1 MNVEQIRKDF
11 PILARQIN
19 GKPLVYLDSAATSQ
33 KPLAVIEALDH
44 YYRTYNANVHRGVY
58 ALSEEATEAYEGARD
73 KVQAFIGAAQRESII
88 FVRNTTEAINLVA
101 YAWGRSNIHQG
112 DEIVLTELEH
122 HSNLVPWQ
130 ILAAEKGAI
139 LKHIP
144 VLDDGT
150 LDVGQARQLITERT
164 KLVAVSHMSNV
175 LGTINPVKELAQ
187 LAHAA
192 GAIILLDGAQSV
204 PHMAVDVQ
212 DLDCDFL
219 AASGHKMLA
228 PMGSGFLYG
237 KVALLEAMPPFLGG
251 GDMIRQ
257 VWLDHASYN
266 DLPWKFE
273 AGTPNAADAIG
284 LGAAV
289 DYLRSI
295 GMDAVREHEK
305 QLTAYAL
312 GTLGELPEVEIH
324 GPRDPDIRGGAISFC
339 YGDVHPHDLA
349 QILDGEGVCIRAG
362 HHCCHPLMRKL
373 GVSATARASFYLYN
387 TEDEID
393 TLVRSLGKAGQLFG
407 VPVPSPAA
415 AGEG

>member
-1 MNVEQIRKDF
+1 MNVQRIRQDF
-11 PILARQIN
+11 PILERKVN

-33 KPLAVIEALDH
+33 KPLAVIDALDR

-58 ALSEEATEAYEGARD
+58 SISEEATEAYEGARD
-73 KVQAFIGAAQRESII
+73 KVQAFIGAAQRESVI
-88 FVRNTTEAINLVA
+88 FVRNTTEAINLAA
-101 YAWGRSNIHQG
+101 YSWGRHNIDQG

-130 ILAAEKGAI
+130 ILAAEKGAV
-139 LKHIP
+139 LRHIP
-144 VLDDGT
+144 VREDGT
-150 LDVGQARQLITERT
+150 LDMDQARQLIGERT

-175 LGTINPVKELAQ
+175 LGTINPVKELAA
-187 LAHAA
+187 LAHDVGAA
-192 GAIILLDGAQSV
+192 ILLDGAQSV

-212 DLDCDFL
+212 DLDCDFM

-228 PMGSGFLYG
+228 PTGIGFLYG
-237 KVALLEAMPPFLGG
+237 KVGLLEAMPPFMGG

-257 VWLDHASYN
+257 VWLDRATYN
-266 DLPWKFE
+266 ELPWKFE
-273 AGTPNAADAIG
+273 AGTPNVADAIG

-289 DYLRSI
+289 DYLREV
-295 GMDAVREHEK
+295 GMDAIREHEK

-312 GTLGELPEVEIH
+312 GTLGELPEIDIH
-324 GPRDPDIRGGAISFC
+324 GPRDVEMRGGAISFC
-339 YGDVHPHDLA
+339 YADVHPHDLA
-349 QILDGEGVCIRAG
+349 QVLDGEGVCIRAG

-393 TLVRSLGKAGQLFG
+393 TLVTSLIKAGELFG
-407 VPVPSPAA
+407 VPAPARA
-415 AGEG
+415 

>member
-1 MNVEQIRKDF
+1 MNVPAVRKDF
-11 PILARQIN
+11 PILARQVN

-33 KPLAVIEALDH
+33 KPLAMLEAVEH
-44 YYRTYNANVHRGVY
+44 WYRTYNANVHRGVY
-58 ALSEEATEAYEGARD
+58 SISEEATEVYEGARD
-73 KVQAFIGAAQRESII
+73 KVRDFIGAGRRESII

-101 YAWGRSNIHQG
+101 YAWGRANIGQG
-112 DEIVLTELEH
+112 DEIVLSEMEH

-130 ILAAEKGAI
+130 ILAAEKGAV

-144 VLDDGT
+144 VLADGT
-150 LDVGQARQLITERT
+150 LDLDEARRLIGGRT

-175 LGTINPVKELAQ
+175 LGTINPVRELAA

-192 GAIILLDGAQSV
+192 GAVILLDGAQSV
-204 PHMAVDVQ
+204 PHLPVNVQ
-212 DLDCDFL
+212 ELDCDFL

-228 PMGSGFLYG
+228 PMGIGFLYG
-237 KVALLEAMPPFLGG
+237 RLELLEAMPPFLGG
-251 GDMIRQ
+251 GDMISQ
-257 VWLDHASYN
+257 VWLDRATYN
-266 DLPWKFE
+266 ELPWKFE
-273 AGTPNAADAIG
+273 AGTPNAVDAVG
-284 LGAAV
+284 LGAAI
-289 DYLRSI
+289 DYLNGI
-295 GMDAVREHEK
+295 GMQAIRDHEK

-324 GPRDPDIRGGAISFC
+324 GPRDPEARGGAISFC

-349 QILDGEGVCIRAG
+349 QVLDGEGVCIRAG

-393 TLVRSLGKAGQLFG
+393 TLVASLAKAGDLFG
-407 VPVPSPAA
+407 VPAR
-415 AGEG
+415 

>member
-1 MNVEQIRKDF
+1 VNVQAVRRDF
-11 PILARQIN
+11 PILERRVN

-33 KPLAVIEALDH
+33 KPLAVIEAVERW
-44 YYRTYNANVHRGVY
+44 YRTCNANVHRGVY
-58 ALSEEATEAYEGARD
+58 SISEEATEAYEGARD
-73 KVQAFIGAAQRESII
+73 KVQAFVGAARRESII

-101 YAWGRSNIHQG
+101 YAWGRANIGEG
-112 DEIVLTELEH
+112 DEIVLSEMEH

-130 ILAAEKGAI
+130 ILAAEKGAV
-139 LKHIP
+139 LRHIP

-150 LDVGQARQLITERT
+150 LDMDAARRLMSGRT

-175 LGTINPVKELAQ
+175 LGTINPVRELAR

-204 PHMAVDVQ
+204 PHLPVNVQ
-212 DLDCDFL
+212 ELDCDFL

-228 PMGSGFLYG
+228 PMGIGFLYG
-237 KVALLEAMPPFLGG
+237 RLELLEAMPPFLAG
-251 GDMIRQ
+251 GDMISQ
-257 VWLDHASYN
+257 VWLDRATYN
-266 DLPWKFE
+266 ELPWKFE
-273 AGTPNAADAIG
+273 AGTPNAVDAVG
-284 LGAAV
+284 LGAAI
-289 DYLRSI
+289 DYLNGA
-295 GMDAVREHEK
+295 GMQAIRDHEK

-324 GPRDPDIRGGAISFC
+324 GPRDPETRGGAISFC

-349 QILDGEGVCIRAG
+349 QVLDGEGVCIRAG

-393 TLVRSLGKAGQLFG
+393 TLVASLAKAGDLFG
-407 VPVPSPAA
+407 VPAR
-415 AGEG
+415 

>member
-1 MNVEQIRKDF
+1 MNVQEIRKDF
-11 PILARQIN
+11 PILERRVN

-33 KPLAVIEALDH
+33 KPLAVIAALDH

-58 ALSEEATEAYEGARD
+58 SISEEATEAYEGARD

-101 YAWGRSNIHQG
+101 YTWGRQNIGAG
-112 DEIVLTELEH
+112 DEIVLSELEH

-130 ILAAEKGAI
+130 ILAAEKGAV

-144 VLDDGT
+144 VLEDGT
-150 LDVGQARQLITERT
+150 LDIDQARQLITERT
-164 KLVAVSHMSNV
+164 KLLAVSHMSNV
-175 LGTINPVKELAQ
+175 LGTINPVKELAA

-192 GAIILLDGAQSV
+192 GAIVLLDAAQSV

-228 PMGSGFLYG
+228 PTGSGFLYG
-237 KVALLEAMPPFLGG
+237 KVALLEAMPPFMGG

-257 VWLDHASYN
+257 VWLDRATYN
-266 DLPWKFE
+266 ELPWKFE
-273 AGTPNAADAIG
+273 AGTPNVADAIG
-284 LGAAV
+284 LGVAV
-289 DYLRSI
+289 DYLRGV
-295 GMDAVREHEK
+295 GMDAIRQHEK

-312 GTLGELPEVEIH
+312 GTLGELPQVEIH
-324 GPRDPDIRGGAISFC
+324 GPLDPDIRGGAISFC

-393 TLVRSLGKAGQLFG
+393 TLVKSLGKAGELFG
-407 VPVPSPAA
+407 LPVAA
-415 AGEG
+415 KA

>member
-1 MNVEQIRKDF
+1 MNVQEIRKDF
-11 PILARQIN
+11 PILERRVN

-58 ALSEEATEAYEGARD
+58 SISEEATEAYEGARD

-101 YAWGRSNIHQG
+101 YTWGRQNIGAG
-112 DEIVLTELEH
+112 DEIVLSELEH

-130 ILAAEKGAI
+130 ILAAEKGAV

-144 VLDDGT
+144 VLEDGT
-150 LDVGQARQLITERT
+150 LDIDQARQLITERT
-164 KLVAVSHMSNV
+164 KLLAVSHMSNV
-175 LGTINPVKELAQ
+175 LGTINPVKELAA

-192 GAIILLDGAQSV
+192 GAIVLLDAAQSV

-228 PMGSGFLYG
+228 PTGSGFLYG
-237 KVALLEAMPPFLGG
+237 KVALLEAMPPFMGG

-257 VWLDHASYN
+257 VWLDRATYN
-266 DLPWKFE
+266 ELPWKFE
-273 AGTPNAADAIG
+273 AGTPNVADAIG
-284 LGAAV
+284 LGVAV
-289 DYLRSI
+289 DYLRGV
-295 GMDAVREHEK
+295 GMDAIRQHEK

-312 GTLGELPEVEIH
+312 GTLGELPQVEIH
-324 GPRDPDIRGGAISFC
+324 GPLDPDIRGGAISFC

-393 TLVRSLGKAGQLFG
+393 TLVKSLGKTGELFG
-407 VPVPSPAA
+407 LPVAA
-415 AGEG
+415 KA

>member
-1 MNVEQIRKDF
+1 VDVRRIREDF
-11 PILARQIN
+11 PILERKVN

-33 KPLAVIEALDH
+33 KPLSVIEALDR

-58 ALSEEATEAYEGARD
+58 SISEQATEEYEGARD
-73 KVQAFIGAAQRESII
+73 KVQAFIGAARRESII

-101 YAWGRSNIHQG
+101 YAWGRANVKEG

-130 ILAAEKGAI
+130 ILAAEKGAV
-139 LKHIP
+139 LRHIR
-144 VLDDGT
+144 LREDGT
-150 LDVGQARQLITERT
+150 LDVGHARELIGERT

-175 LGTINPVKELAQ
+175 LGTINPVKELAR
-187 LAHAA
+187 LAHAT
-192 GAIILLDGAQSV
+192 GAVILVDGAQSV
-204 PHMAVDVQ
+204 PHMPVDVQ

-237 KVALLEAMPPFLGG
+237 KVELLEAMPPFMGG
-251 GDMIRQ
+251 GDMISQ
-257 VWLDHASYN
+257 VWLDRANYN
-266 DLPWKFE
+266 ELPWKFE

-289 DYLRSI
+289 DYLQSV
-295 GMDAVREHEK
+295 GMEAIREHEK

-312 GTLGELPEVEIH
+312 GTLGELPQVDVH
-324 GPRDPDIRGGAISFC
+324 GPRDVDIRGGAVSFC

-349 QILDGEGVCIRAG
+349 QILDGDGICIRAG

-373 GVSATARASFYLYN
+373 GVAATARASFYLYN

-393 TLVRSLGKAGQLFG
+393 TLVRGLAKAGELFG
-407 VPVPSPAA
+407 VAK
-415 AGEG
+415 G